1 MPISLFKG
9 SASLGVG
16 QAVSM
21 ACTFLRSVIIARMV
35 SPENFGIAAVLA
47 MTYYLSE
54 MGSSLGL
61 ETRLIQSEDGN
72 DESFQRSAQ
81 LLQVCR
87 GLMNAGLIFFLASP
101 LSMLFGVPQA
111 QWAFRCLALVQL
123 MKGFTHFD
131 QYRFQREM
139 RFGPAVA
146 VDVTGSVVS
155 LVATVFLAWWLRDY
169 SVIVWILLIQAA
181 TTVLGSHLMATR
193 RYGWIWS
200 PVYTRRILSFGWPL
214 MVNGLLMYITFQ
226 GDQLAI
232 GSAQRLF
239 SQSSLTLVDL
249 AVYSVAFS
257 ITMAPTTLIAN
268 MSTSLLL
275 PLLSRVQGHREQ
287 FVQRYLTYTKVLT
300 VIAALIAIFFILV
313 GGPLVSLIY
322 GDNYK
327 VAGECIGWLAA
338 MQSLRV
344 IRVAPTIA
352 SIAQGNTVAIML
364 ANIVRASA
372 LLMVLMVIAANL
384 GLHWVAAS
392 GFVGEILAMVFLSL
406 ILLRNHSINPALYLA
421 PVGVALTVMAV
432 VVVAS
437 SGGIT
442 LTLLI
447 GLLVVGVL
455 FRHLKETF
463 FQLRDS
469 VLDQERTGSLSLEK
483 GIALGRVRLSS
494 EE

>member
-1 MPISLFKG
+1 
-9 SASLGVG
+9 
-16 QAVSM
+16 
-21 ACTFLRSVIIARMV
+21 
-35 SPENFGIAAVLA
+35 
-47 MTYYLSE
+47 
-54 MGSSLGL
+54 
-61 ETRLIQSEDGN
+61 
-72 DESFQRSAQ
+72 
-81 LLQVCR
+81 
-87 GLMNAGLIFFLASP
+87 
-101 LSMLFGVPQA
+101 
-111 QWAFRCLALVQL
+111 
-123 MKGFTHFD
+123 
-131 QYRFQREM
+131 
-139 RFGPAVA
+139 
-146 VDVTGSVVS
+146 
-155 LVATVFLAWWLRDY
+155 
-169 SVIVWILLIQAA
+169 
-181 TTVLGSHLMATR
+181 
-193 RYGWIWS
+193 
-200 PVYTRRILSFGWPL
+200 
-214 MVNGLLMYITFQ
+214 
-226 GDQLAI
+226 
-232 GSAQRLF
+232 
-239 SQSSLTLVDL
+239 
-249 AVYSVAFS
+249 
-257 ITMAPTTLIAN
+257 
-268 MSTSLLL
+268 
-275 PLLSRVQGHREQ
+275 
-287 FVQRYLTYTKVLT
+287 
-300 VIAALIAIFFILV
+300 
-313 GGPLVSLIY
+313 
-322 GDNYK
+322 
-327 VAGECIGWLAA
+327 

-437 SGGIT
+437 RGGIT